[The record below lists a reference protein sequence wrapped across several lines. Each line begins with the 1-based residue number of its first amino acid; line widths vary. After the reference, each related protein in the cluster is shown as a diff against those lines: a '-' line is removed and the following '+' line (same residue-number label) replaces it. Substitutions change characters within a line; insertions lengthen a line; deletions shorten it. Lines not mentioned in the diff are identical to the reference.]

1 MRKRKIWQLQKCDR
15 EYAAGI
21 AADLGVSP
29 VVVSVLLNRGVRE
42 KEEIREFLFGS
53 EQPFHEPLLM
63 KDMQKA
69 AERILEAVKNGE
81 QITVYGDY
89 DVDGISASSLLYLYL
104 QGLGAKVNTYIPK
117 RKNEG
122 YGLNN
127 EALAALAEAG
137 TTLLVTV
144 DCGISGVDEVA
155 APRQGWRSSLPII
168 TRRRMFC
175 RRLTRSLIRIS
186 ATADIRLSIFPAWAW
201 LLSCV
206 RRCIRCSI

>member
-155 APRQGWRSSLPII
+155 AAPAGLEIII

-175 RRLTRSLIRIS
+175 LRLTRSLIRIS

>member
-144 DCGISGVDEVA
+144 DCGISGVGTGMILPPFFYFFQVWPRAAAGFILTAKNAKVKLQRPCACGRMLGKNSDTREA
-155 APRQGWRSSLPII
+155 AP
-168 TRRRMFC
+168 
-175 RRLTRSLIRIS
+175 
-186 ATADIRLSIFPAWAW
+186 
-201 LLSCV
+201 
-206 RRCIRCSI
+206 

>member
-69 AERILEAVKNGE
+69 AERILEAVK
-81 QITVYGDY
+81 TVNRSLFMAIMTLT
-89 DVDGISASSLLYLYL
+89 VSAPVHCCICICR
-104 QGLGAKVNTYIPK
+104 GL
-117 RKNEG
+117 
-122 YGLNN
+122 
-127 EALAALAEAG
+127 
-137 TTLLVTV
+137 
-144 DCGISGVDEVA
+144 
-155 APRQGWRSSLPII
+155 APRS
-168 TRRRMFC
+168 T
-175 RRLTRSLIRIS
+175 LIS
-186 ATADIRLSIFPAWAW
+186 PKEKMKATD
-201 LLSCV
+201 
-206 RRCIRCSI
+206 

>member
-15 EYAAGI
+15 EYAASI

-29 VVVSVLLNRGVRE
+29 VVIGVLLNRGVRD
-42 KEEIREFLFGS
+42 KDEIKEFLFGS

-63 KDMQKA
+63 KDMQQA
-69 AERILEAVKNGE
+69 AERILEAVANKE

-104 QGLGAKVNTYIPK
+104 KGIGAAVNTYIPR

-127 EALAALAEAG
+127 EALQL
-137 TTLLVTV
+137 
-144 DCGISGVDEVA
+144 
-155 APRQGWRSSLPII
+155 
-168 TRRRMFC
+168 
-175 RRLTRSLIRIS
+175 
-186 ATADIRLSIFPAWAW
+186 
-201 LLSCV
+201 
-206 RRCIRCSI
+206 

>member
-89 DVDGISASSLLYLYL
+89 DVDGISASSLLYLVFA
-104 QGLGAKVNTYIPK
+104 GAW
-117 RKNEG
+117 
-122 YGLNN
+122 
-127 EALAALAEAG
+127 
-137 TTLLVTV
+137 
-144 DCGISGVDEVA
+144 
-155 APRQGWRSSLPII
+155 RQGQHVYPQKKK
-168 TRRRMFC
+168 
-175 RRLTRSLIRIS
+175 
-186 ATADIRLSIFPAWAW
+186 
-201 LLSCV
+201 
-206 RRCIRCSI
+206 

>member
-127 EALAALAEAG
+127 EALASLAEAG

-155 APRQGWRSSLPII
+155 AAPAGLEIII
-168 TRRRMFC
+168 TDHHTPPDV
-175 RRLTRSLIRIS
+175 L
-186 ATADIRLSIFPAWAW
+186 PAA
-201 LLSCV
+201 
-206 RRCIRCSI
+206 

>member
-29 VVVSVLLNRGVRE
+29 VVVSVLLNRGIRE

-89 DVDGISASSLLYLYL
+89 DVDGISASSLLYCICR
-104 QGLGAKVNTYIPK
+104 GL
-117 RKNEG
+117 
-122 YGLNN
+122 
-127 EALAALAEAG
+127 
-137 TTLLVTV
+137 
-144 DCGISGVDEVA
+144 
-155 APRQGWRSSLPII
+155 APRS
-168 TRRRMFC
+168 T
-175 RRLTRSLIRIS
+175 RIS
-186 ATADIRLSIFPAWAW
+186 PKEKMKATD
-201 LLSCV
+201 
-206 RRCIRCSI
+206 

>member
-69 AERILEAVKNGE
+69 AERILEAVK
-81 QITVYGDY
+81 TVNRSLFMVIMTLTVSAPVHCCICICRGL
-89 DVDGISASSLLYLYL
+89 VPRSTRISP
-104 QGLGAKVNTYIPK
+104 KK
-117 RKNEG
+117 RK
-122 YGLNN
+122 
-127 EALAALAEAG
+127 
-137 TTLLVTV
+137 
-144 DCGISGVDEVA
+144 
-155 APRQGWRSSLPII
+155 
-168 TRRRMFC
+168 MK
-175 RRLTRSLIRIS
+175 
-186 ATADIRLSIFPAWAW
+186 ATD
-201 LLSCV
+201 
-206 RRCIRCSI
+206 

>member
-127 EALAALAEAG
+127 EALASLAEAG

-155 APRQGWRSSLPII
+155 AAPAGLEII